1 MCTENPGCDRE
12 DSSAGMRTCQQCRS
26 STRRLLNKPPSKVTK
41 YFAQTKVRVGRAK
54 LVNSIL
60 TRKDELGYIDYEALQ
75 DKGIMMPPKKW
86 RRRQAKSAGRL
97 VTVAKRSNKKRKV
110 ATTVTSHEAQ
120 A

>member
-1 MCTENPGCDRE
+1 MCTENPGCKRD

-41 YFAQTKVRVGRAK
+41 YFDQTKVRVGRAK

-60 TRKDELGYIDYEALQ
+60 TRKDELGYIDYESLQ

-86 RRRQAKSAGRL
+86 RRRQAKTSRRL
-97 VTVAKRSNKKRKV
+97 VAVSKKSHNRRKAATVSSN
-110 ATTVTSHEAQ
+110 EAQ